1 MAPTP
6 LKADRVRGRQ
16 GAQNKSDTR
25 PPCEVF
31 PSSGDCIGASD
42 ARPRGGGGGGKNL
55 TSSEATKCISLKVT
69 PQALRLRG
77 KDCPGCQAEVAGG
90 ARVTP
95 GFTLQRGSSPGSAG
109 QKGVTHSQLMSLPQ
123 AESLRR

>member
-1 MAPTP
+1 MITPRGGEGVAPTP
-6 LKADRVRGRQ
+6 LKADRVRGWQ

-31 PSSGDCIGASD
+31 PSPGDCIGASD
-42 ARPRGGGGGGKNL
+42 ARLRGGGGGGKNL

-90 ARVTP
+90 ARGHASLLASPCNV
-95 GFTLQRGSSPGSAG
+95 GQVQGVQDRRGSLTLS
-109 QKGVTHSQLMSLPQ
+109 
-123 AESLRR
+123 